1 APTVTIT
8 GLASGTLQS
17 GGETSLSF
25 KVRNNNPDP
34 TPVNVQVGFTGQI
47 QGLISCDGSCDFTDT
62 IDGNAEKTYNA
73 TLRAGTAP
81 PGQTRQ
87 GQLRIVATAN
97 GESSQPA
104 TRPLTVVGPQQQAPT
119 VPEVSGQVE
128 NATDNSPIPNAK
140 VTIQDSAGKTWEVG
154 TDGNGNFRI
163 TSEAEKPIT
172 PGVLSFLAQK
182 DGFNSGSPTTAT
194 ATANQPL
201 TGVRIAILPLA
212 SASAEPSASAE
223 ASISPSVSD
232 IASAPAEEPAG
243 SGGSGL
249 SWVLIVLGALLV
261 LLGIGA
267 IVMLFIKRKG
277 EEDGDDPDRPR
288 GRRPGPPGA
297 GPGRG
302 GPRPPMRRGGPPPDR
317 TAVMRGGPGG
327 PHDPHRPMR
336 PVSPGPRGAD
346 QTMIARSP
354 LADAP
359 TQIHRPA
366 GHDPYGP
373 PPGSPAGGP
382 GQGGPYAPGGY
393 PGGQASAYPG
403 GAPAYGQ
410 PDPYAPGYGGATGPD
425 PYGRTAPTQP
435 TYGQPYGQ
443 GQPDP
448 YAPNPDPRS
457 PRPPQDPRRVDWLDD

>member
-1 APTVTIT
+1 

-119 VPEVSGQVE
+119 VPAVSGRVE

-223 ASISPSVSD
+223 ASISPSV
-232 IASAPAEEPAG
+232 
-243 SGGSGL
+243 
-249 SWVLIVLGALLV
+249 
-261 LLGIGA
+261 
-267 IVMLFIKRKG
+267 
-277 EEDGDDPDRPR
+277 
-288 GRRPGPPGA
+288 
-297 GPGRG
+297 
-302 GPRPPMRRGGPPPDR
+302 
-317 TAVMRGGPGG
+317 
-327 PHDPHRPMR
+327 
-336 PVSPGPRGAD
+336 
-346 QTMIARSP
+346 
-354 LADAP
+354 
-359 TQIHRPA
+359 
-366 GHDPYGP
+366 
-373 PPGSPAGGP
+373 
-382 GQGGPYAPGGY
+382 
-393 PGGQASAYPG
+393 
-403 GAPAYGQ
+403 
-410 PDPYAPGYGGATGPD
+410 
-425 PYGRTAPTQP
+425 
-435 TYGQPYGQ
+435 
-443 GQPDP
+443 
-448 YAPNPDPRS
+448 
-457 PRPPQDPRRVDWLDD
+457 